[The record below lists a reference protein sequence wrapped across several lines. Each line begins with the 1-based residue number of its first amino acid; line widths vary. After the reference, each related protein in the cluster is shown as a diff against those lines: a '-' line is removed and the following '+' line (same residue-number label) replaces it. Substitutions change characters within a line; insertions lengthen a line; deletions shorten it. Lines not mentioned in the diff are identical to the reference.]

1 MVGEGQQILC
11 LNLLCNPVH
20 GEDYYT
26 LWRVVR
32 QELPTAAARGQQFRA
47 VFAAYGGDCFQNPL
61 AIGDGGADGH
71 LFCACAVNGV
81 HIHAGLNCAAAAPHG
96 RAYGVMEVFAVIV
109 PANRRTGGLNQ
120 GAVSLFQRLHCP
132 APLSGLGNKKALPPN

>member
-11 LNLLCNPVH
+11 RNLLCNPVH
-20 GEDYYT
+20 GEDYFT
-26 LWRVVR
+26 LRRVVR

-71 LFCACAVNGV
+71 LFCACAVNV
-81 HIHAGLNCAAAAPHG
+81 QMA
-96 RAYGVMEVFAVIV
+96 
-109 PANRRTGGLNQ
+109 
-120 GAVSLFQRLHCP
+120 RL
-132 APLSGLGNKKALPPN
+132 ARV